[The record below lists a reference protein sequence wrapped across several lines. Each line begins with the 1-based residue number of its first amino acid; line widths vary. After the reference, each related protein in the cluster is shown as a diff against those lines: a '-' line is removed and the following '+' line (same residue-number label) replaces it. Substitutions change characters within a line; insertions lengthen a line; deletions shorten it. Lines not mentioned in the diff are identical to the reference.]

1 MSYLYSLTCNTCKI
15 MKYFKLYIFLL
26 FISIASSAFSQ
37 EEKPRF
43 IYIETGIDFISGDP
57 PQKDYIRTDVD
68 QYSTDY
74 VTTSLRGLLYKNYF
88 GIKAEKK
95 ILNSRIGLLSG
106 IRYTSMVST
115 LGQEAYWTNNPDFF
129 YLLFR
134 QEDTKTEYLKVREIK
149 QVTGYLG
156 IPLEIRVYP
165 YQPRG
170 FNVYYKIG
178 ADINCRLHSK
188 TDAGFFND
196 EMEVFEDELSQV
208 VEEPWAFYSSV
219 HLGVG
224 FRIGREEKPGVNIE
238 ILIPATIMTG
248 SSESLV
254 SPGAGAGLMLNA
266 RIPF

>member
-1 MSYLYSLTCNTCKI
+1 
-15 MKYFKLYIFLL
+15 MKPFKFYIVLL
-26 FISIASSAFSQ
+26 ITFVALSAFGQ

-43 IYIETGIDFISGDP
+43 LYIETGIDFISGDP
-57 PQKDYIRTDVD
+57 PQKDYIRADVD

-88 GIKAEKK
+88 SIRAEKK
-95 ILNSRIGLLSG
+95 ILNNRLGLLSG
-106 IRYTSMVST
+106 IRYTTMVST
-115 LGQEAYWTNNPDFF
+115 LGREAYWTESPGFF
-129 YLLFR
+129 YILFR

-156 IPLEIRVYP
+156 IPLEARIYP

-178 ADINCRLHSK
+178 ADINYRLYSK
-188 TDAGFFND
+188 TNARFFND
-196 EMEVFEDELSQV
+196 EMEVFEDELAKV
-208 VEEPWAFYSSV
+208 IEEPWAFYSSV

-224 FRIGREEKPGVNIE
+224 FRIGPEEKPGVNIE
-238 ILIPATIMTG
+238 ILIPVTIMTG
-248 SSESLV
+248 REGLV
-254 SPGAGAGLMLNA
+254 SPGAGAGLTLNA

>member
-1 MSYLYSLTCNTCKI
+1 MKSLK
-15 MKYFKLYIFLL
+15 FYIFLL
-26 FISIASSAFSQ
+26 FTFIALSALGQ

-43 IYIETGIDFISGDP
+43 LQIETGIDFISGDP
-57 PQKDYIRTDVD
+57 PQKDYIRADVD
-68 QYSTDY
+68 QYYSDF

-88 GIKAEKK
+88 SIKAEKK
-95 ILNSRIGLLSG
+95 ILNNKLGLLSG

-115 LGQEAYWTNNPDFF
+115 LGRDDYWNESSDFF

-156 IPLEIRVYP
+156 IPLEARIYP
-165 YQPRG
+165 YQPGR

-178 ADINCRLHSK
+178 ADINYRLYSK
-188 TDAGFFND
+188 TNAGFFND
-196 EMEVFEDELSQV
+196 EMEVFENELTKV
-208 VEEPWAFYSSV
+208 VEEPLAFYSSF

-224 FRIGREEKPGVNIE
+224 FRLGPEEKPGVNFE
-238 ILIPATIMTG
+238 ILIPVTIITG
-248 SSESLV
+248 RKGLV
-254 SPGAGAGLMLNA
+254 NPGAGAGLTLNA